1 MAGGYMRESIWA
13 VRVGVSSGWGLLLGS
28 PAGRRGGGL
37 RGRLAEGGAG
47 WGSGGGQ
54 SRSAGVVG
62 GEGQGAVLSRVAQA
76 GGRGGGGLSLCGLRN

>member
-1 MAGGYMRESIWA
+1 
-13 VRVGVSSGWGLLLGS
+13 
-28 PAGRRGGGL
+28 L